1 MQGAW
6 FSNMGGSTFM
16 SKTGPRKDPDDMDGF
31 GVVLKERFEDL
42 KDMLFVKIGKRQKRQ
57 GPTAIV
63 PDGSVT
69 GTALVIVI
77 AIMTFLACL
86 TMGGVTLVRAS
97 AAAWQSQIA
106 REATIQIRPL
116 DGQDMEK
123 LLEKASALARGFSGV
138 TATNIVDRE
147 ATARLLEPW
156 LGSGL
161 NIDDLPVPRLV
172 VVTIDENSPPDF
184 EALRAKLTLEV
195 PGASFD
201 DHRTWVDRLVSMA
214 HTTVLVGTA
223 VLSLVLA
230 ATVLTVIFATRGA
243 MSGNGHIIEVL
254 HYIGAES
261 KFVAREFEWHFFRT
275 ALKGALCGGAA
286 AMLVFMLFSWW
297 ASRHMATPEG
307 DQAAAMFGNFAIG
320 RSGYIG
326 AAIIIIL
333 VSVLTMVT
341 SRLTVVRQLA
351 TMDSPGGRSE

>member
-1 MQGAW
+1 MIDARNAW
-6 FSNMGGSTFM
+6 RRTL
-16 SKTGPRKDPDDMDGF
+16 DDIR
-31 GVVLKERFEDL
+31 VRLEDL
-42 KDMLFVKIGKRQKRQ
+42 KDMLLVRIGKRRKRQ
-57 GPTAIV
+57 GPSPIV

-106 REATIQIRPL
+106 REATIQIRPV

-123 LLEKASALARGFSGV
+123 ALAEASEIARGFAGV
-138 TATNIVDRE
+138 KGTSIIDKA

-161 NIDDLPVPRLV
+161 NIDELPVPRLV
-172 VVTIDENSPPDF
+172 VVTIDENAPPDF
-184 EALRAKLTLEV
+184 EIMRAEITRAI
-195 PGASFD
+195 PAATFD

-223 VLSLVLA
+223 VLSLVIA

-254 HYIGAES
+254 HFIGAES

-286 AMLVFMLFSWW
+286 AMLVFLIFSWW
-297 ASRHMATPEG
+297 ASSHMATPEG

-320 RSGYIG
+320 RDGYIG
-326 AAIIIIL
+326 AGVIIIL
-333 VSVLTMVT
+333 VSFLTMLT
-341 SRLTVVRQLA
+341 SRLTVIRQLA
-351 TMDSPGGRSE
+351 TMDGPGVRSE

>member
-1 MQGAW
+1 MIDVKNALQ
-6 FSNMGGSTFM
+6 
-16 SKTGPRKDPDDMDGF
+16 RKLDD
-31 GVVLKERFEDL
+31 VRVRLEDL
-42 KDMLFVKIGKRQKRQ
+42 KDMLLVRIGKRRKRQ
-57 GPTAIV
+57 GPSPIV

-106 REATIQIRPL
+106 REATIQIRPV

-123 LLEKASALARGFSGV
+123 ALTQASEIARGFAGV
-138 TATNIVDRE
+138 KGASIIDKD

-161 NIDDLPVPRLV
+161 NIDELPVPRLV
-172 VVTIDENSPPDF
+172 VVTIDENAPPDF
-184 EALRAKLTLEV
+184 ETTRAIPAAT
-195 PGASFD
+195 FD
-201 DHRTWVDRLVSMA
+201 DHRTWVYRLVSMA
-214 HTTVLVGTA
+214 HTTVFVGTG
-223 VLSLVLA
+223 VLSLVIA

-254 HYIGAES
+254 HFIGAES

-286 AMLVFMLFSWW
+286 AMLVFLVFSWW
-297 ASRHMATPEG
+297 ASSHMATPEG

-326 AAIIIIL
+326 AAVIIIL
-333 VSVLTMVT
+333 VSFLTMLT
-341 SRLTVVRQLA
+341 SRLTVIRQLA
-351 TMDSPGGRSE
+351 TMDGPGVRSE

>member
-1 MQGAW
+1 MNDIHRNWQR
-6 FSNMGGSTFM
+6 F
-16 SKTGPRKDPDDMDGF
+16 KTDIRI
-31 GVVLKERFEDL
+31 RFEDL
-42 KDMLFVKIGKRQKRQ
+42 KDMLLVRIGKRRQRQ
-57 GPTAIV
+57 GPSPIV

-86 TMGGVTLVRAS
+86 TLGGVTLVRAS

-106 REATIQIRPL
+106 REATIQIRPV

-123 LLEKASALARGFSGV
+123 TLQQASDIARGFAGV
-138 TATNIVDRE
+138 KSASIIDKE

-161 NIDDLPVPRLV
+161 NIDELPVPRLV
-172 VVTIDENSPPDF
+172 VVTIDENAPPDF
-184 EALRAKLTLEV
+184 ETMRAELSRAI
-195 PGASFD
+195 PAASFD

-214 HTTVLVGTA
+214 HTTVLVGTS
-223 VLSLVLA
+223 VLSLVIA

-243 MSGNGHIIEVL
+243 MSGNSHIIEVL
-254 HYIGAES
+254 HFIGAES

-275 ALKGALCGGAA
+275 ALKGALFGGAA
-286 AMLVFMLFSWW
+286 AMFVFLVFSWW

-320 RSGYIG
+320 RDGYIG
-326 AAIIIIL
+326 VGVIIIL
-333 VSVLTMVT
+333 VSILTMLT
-341 SRLTVVRQLA
+341 SRLTVIRQLA
-351 TMDSPGGRSE
+351 TMDGPGVRGE

>member
-1 MQGAW
+1 
-6 FSNMGGSTFM
+6 MGGSTSM
-16 SKTGPRKDPDDMDGF
+16 IDAKNAWRRILDDIR
-31 GVVLKERFEDL
+31 VRFEDL
-42 KDMLFVKIGKRQKRQ
+42 KDMLLVRIGKRRKRQ
-57 GPTAIV
+57 GPSPIV

-106 REATIQIRPL
+106 REATIQIRPV

-123 LLEKASALARGFSGV
+123 ALAQASEIARGFAGV
-138 TATNIVDRE
+138 KGTIIIDKD

-161 NIDDLPVPRLV
+161 NIDELPVPRLI
-172 VVTIDENSPPDF
+172 VVTIDENAPPDF
-184 EALRAKLTLEV
+184 ETMRTEITRAIPAAT
-195 PGASFD
+195 FD

-214 HTTVLVGTA
+214 HTTVFVGTG
-223 VLSLVLA
+223 VLSLVIA

-254 HYIGAES
+254 HFIGAES

-275 ALKGALCGGAA
+275 ALKGALCGGTA
-286 AMLVFMLFSWW
+286 AMLVFLMFSWW
-297 ASRHMATPEG
+297 ASSHMATPEG

-320 RSGYIG
+320 RDGYIG
-326 AAIIIIL
+326 AAVIIIL
-333 VSVLTMVT
+333 VSFLTMLT
-341 SRLTVVRQLA
+341 SRLTVIRQLA
-351 TMDSPGGRSE
+351 TMDGPGVRSE